1 MKLNVFFSSSH
12 ERIEFVEAQF
22 KLEKMIIKDNAM
34 VSPIIPGIASL
45 KLKKSFNNI
54 PGYWLEFIFNKT
66 SNGRDLFQQLNSVLP
81 QNRINGNVFYPK
93 SHLAIRELEREW
105 IDKYGLTDEAIDE
118 DKWRLFY
125 LEVKAHLKSGRFNI
139 AYSALIIFL
148 KYNPFFLR
156 KYKRYYILEE
166 IAYAFEE
173 AGNLGKAAKC
183 LKIQQALQPDSV
195 EPDLNLSSFYIIN
208 GMEEEAIKVCKSS
221 LKKHPTNIYLISN
234 LVLALSNLGSFEY
247 AVDFLKKLIVKQG
260 DNSLYYKLMGDVY
273 YEMEDYREAVA
284 SYNEALLK
292 LKKKAADEYIADLY
306 NGIAACYLELNSY
319 KEALINY
326 KKALK
331 QSPKDVYTLLSIA
344 QLYFYRLK
352 DYKAALSHGKQL
364 MELEPENGLV
374 QYLIG
379 LIYLQMENHEKAR
392 WYLYRARKS
401 MPNYE
406 PVYEAISLL
415 RQKTRTKL
423 DDNSQE

>member
-1 MKLNVFFSSSH
+1 MKLNVFFSSNL
-12 ERIEFVEAQF
+12 ERLDFIEAQF
-22 KLEKMIIKDNAM
+22 KLEKMVIKDNEM
-34 VSPIIPGIASL
+34 VSPIIPGISSL
-45 KLKKSFNNI
+45 KLKKSFNRI

-66 SNGRDLFQQLNSVLP
+66 SNGKALYQQLNNILP
-81 QNRINGNVFYPK
+81 QNRINNNVFYPK
-93 SHLAIRELEREW
+93 TALGIIELEKQW
-105 IDKYGLTDEAIDE
+105 LDKYGLKEESILE

-125 LEVKAHLKSGRFNI
+125 AEVKEHLKAGRHNI

-156 KYKRYYILEE
+156 KYKRYFILEE

-173 AGNLGKAAKC
+173 KGNIGKAVKC

-208 GMEEEAIKVCKSS
+208 GMEEEAIKVCKAA

-234 LVLALSNLGSFEY
+234 LILALSNLESYEY
-247 AVDFLKKLIVKQG
+247 AIEFLKKLIAKQG
-260 DNSLYYKLMGDVY
+260 DNSLYWKLMGDIF
-273 YEMEDYREAVA
+273 YEMEKYKEAVD
-284 SYNEALLK
+284 SYNKAILK

-306 NGIAACYLELNSY
+306 NGIAACYLELSNY
-319 KEALINY
+319 KEALSFY

-331 QSPKDVYTLLSIA
+331 QSPKDVYTLLSVA

-352 DYKAALSHGKQL
+352 DYKEALGYAKQL
-364 MELEPENGLV
+364 IELEPENGLV
-374 QYLIG
+374 QYLLG
-379 LIYLQMENHEKAR
+379 LIYLQMDNNEKAR

-406 PVYEAISLL
+406 PAYEAISLL
-415 RQKTRTKL
+415 RQKTKL
-423 DDNSQE
+423 KVKNEKEI